1 MPNKLLHLKAA
12 ARLRSPFEAGEN
24 SGRKILKGITM
35 KSAIFVDFDNI
46 YIRLKEQ
53 DENLA
58 SSFAKKPSQWL
69 SWIEESLE
77 GHSSNNPTRRV
88 LVRRCYLNP
97 KTFGDYR
104 PYFIRSAF
112 ETIDCP
118 SLTTQGKN
126 SADIHMILDIMDLI
140 KHETNFD
147 EFIILSADADFTPV
161 LLRLRKWDKRT
172 TILSIGP
179 SSSAYRAVADVVI
192 DQDQFCEEALSDLNF
207 DTQPVRNEPSAV
219 QAAGPDEC
227 GKLIV
232 NRVAQSNKPVSM
244 ATIASAIRRTFPDI
258 ADGWGGY
265 DSFKK
270 YVNTLNLEGLS
281 ISNVTPGYIFDPK
294 RHNTPKAS
302 AQIKC
307 DENFKSER
315 PDLEPLAQ
323 KISDL
328 TDTPYFPPNHY
339 KMLFNKIATEVN
351 LNKYHFTYTSKAVR
365 DACKEAGIRIGRQH
379 INFILRGITFGGHDF
394 KENNTEDVISKA
406 FVKNTITLC
415 AKAQINLNEDDINLI
430 VSWFS

>member
-1 MPNKLLHLKAA
+1 V
-12 ARLRSPFEAGEN
+12 
-24 SGRKILKGITM
+24 RKTLKGIIM

-58 SSFAKKPSQWL
+58 NSFAKKPSQWL

-77 GHSSNNPTRRV
+77 GHNSNNPTRRI

-104 PYFIRSAF
+104 PYFIRSGF

-118 SLTTQGKN
+118 SLTMQGKN

-147 EFIILSADADFTPV
+147 EFIVLSADADFTPV

-232 NRVAQSNKPVSM
+232 NRVAQSNKPASM

-270 YVNTLNLEGLS
+270 YVNTLNLKGLS
-281 ISNVTPGYIFDPK
+281 ISNVTPGYIFDPA

-307 DENFKSER
+307 DENFKSEH

-339 KMLFNKIATEVN
+339 KMLFNKIAKEVN
-351 LNKYHFTYTSKAVR
+351 SNKYHFTYTSKAVR
-365 DACKEAGIRIGRQH
+365 DACKEAGIPIGRQH

-394 KENNTEDVISKA
+394 KANNTEDVMSKA

-415 AKAQINLNEDDINLI
+415 AKAQINLNEDDIRLI